1 MSFFLLHGGSA
12 THSQAELSW
21 RGDPFCLPPYP
32 QSPADPD
39 PPSWLCWTLQAP
51 PGFFLWGDLAGPSRG
66 SHSTGRPMPGVSGI
80 MAPQACPADGLG
92 WSLPPSEVWRG
103 VQTTPSKP
111 SLPGVPVRTP
121 YPPPRPPLPLR
132 SRVPL
137 PAWLSP
143 VSLP

>member
-1 MSFFLLHGGSA
+1 
-12 THSQAELSW
+12 
-21 RGDPFCLPPYP
+21 
-32 QSPADPD
+32 
-39 PPSWLCWTLQAP
+39 
-51 PGFFLWGDLAGPSRG
+51 
-66 SHSTGRPMPGVSGI
+66 MPGVSGI